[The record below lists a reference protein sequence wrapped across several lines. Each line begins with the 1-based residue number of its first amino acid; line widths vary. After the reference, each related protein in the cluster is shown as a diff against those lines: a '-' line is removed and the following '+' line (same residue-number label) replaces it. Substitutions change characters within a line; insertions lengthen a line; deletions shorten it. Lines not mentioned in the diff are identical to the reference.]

1 MADDTGKTFSENEHL
16 AILADRVA
24 TETASITA
32 QRDQLKQQF
41 DEAQAKLDAADS
53 AKIAAEQAR
62 ETAEKS
68 LTDFKAEAEERE
80 AAGKRKDK
88 RMAYVKEK
96 AAHLADDW
104 FTEDRL
110 GRIVAMADADFES
123 YVTDLVSA
131 VPAGGEGNRE
141 VPRETAMKG
150 EKVAPTADRK
160 SSAAAFLLRDYQKQ
174 EV

>member
-1 MADDTGKTFSENEHL
+1 MADDTGKTYSENEHL

-32 QRDQLKQQF
+32 QRDQLKLQF

-53 AKIAAEQAR
+53 AKIAAEQAK

-68 LTDFKAEAEERE
+68 LTEFKAEVEERE
-80 AAGKRKDK
+80 EAGKRKDK

-96 AAHLADDW
+96 AAHLNDEW
-104 FTEDRL
+104 FNEDRI
-110 GRIVAMADADFES
+110 GRIVAMKDEDFES

-131 VPAGGEGNRE
+131 VPADGEGSRE
-141 VPRETAMKG
+141 VPRETAMAGQTVGG
-150 EKVAPTADRK
+150 EKK
-160 SSAAAFLLRDYQKQ
+160 SSAASAFLLRDYQTQ